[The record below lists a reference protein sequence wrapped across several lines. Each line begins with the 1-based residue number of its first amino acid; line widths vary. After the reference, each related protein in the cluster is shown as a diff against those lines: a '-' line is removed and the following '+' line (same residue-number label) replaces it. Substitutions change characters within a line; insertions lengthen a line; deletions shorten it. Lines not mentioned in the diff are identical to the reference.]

1 MTDVE
6 YVQLLIGDTGAVI
19 FTVVEVAEFLS
30 RNGSDIYLAA
40 ADACFAIAMDS
51 KLLDKKEVIGN
62 YELDRKGIVKEM
74 HAMAKQFRE
83 VSATLAAAPAY
94 SFFEQAHSDLSA
106 RDIVEREA
114 MRDG

>member
-19 FTVVEVAEFLS
+19 FTVAHIAEFLS

-83 VSATLAAAPAY
+83 VSTNAPAY
-94 SFFEQAHSDLSA
+94 GFFEQAHSDLSA